1 MHFEYING
9 IIFLASLCGLA
20 VAVYIRYKKTRKEI
34 LVCPIHFNCEDVIH
48 SKYATVL
55 GVPIEIIGLFYY
67 GFLALIYGT
76 AVMIPGI
83 ITTPISTGLTFV
95 TSLAM
100 AFSVYL
106 LFVQVILK
114 QWCAWCLLSFVS
126 SVVIFYCVVL
136 V

>member
-1 MHFEYING
+1 MHLEYING

-76 AVMIPGI
+76 AIMIPEI
-83 ITTPISTGLTFV
+83 ITAPIGTGLTFV

-100 AFSVYL
+100 VFSIYL

>member
-1 MHFEYING
+1 MHLEYING

-48 SKYATVL
+48 SKYASVL

-76 AVMIPGI
+76 AVMVPEI
-83 ITTPISTGLTFV
+83 ITAPISTGLTFV

-100 AFSVYL
+100 AFSIYL

>member
-1 MHFEYING
+1 MQLEYING

-20 VAVYIRYKKTRKEI
+20 VVVYIRHKKTRKEI
-34 LVCPIHFNCEDVIH
+34 LVCPVHFNCEDVIH
-48 SKYATVL
+48 SKYASVL

-76 AVMIPGI
+76 AVMVPGI
-83 ITTPISTGLTFV
+83 ITLTIGTGLTFA

-100 AFSVYL
+100 LFSVYL
-106 LFVQVILK
+106 LFVQMILK

-126 SVVIFYCVVL
+126 SLVIFYCVVL

>member
-1 MHFEYING
+1 MHIEYING
-9 IIFLASLCGLA
+9 IVFIAALCGLA
-20 VAVYIRYKKTRKEI
+20 VAVYIRHKKTRKEI
-34 LVCPIHFNCEDVIH
+34 LVCPVHFNCEDVIH
-48 SKYATVL
+48 SKYASVL

-83 ITTPISTGLTFV
+83 ITAPIDIGLTFA
-95 TSLAM
+95 TSFAM
-100 AFSVYL
+100 MFSIYL
-106 LFVQVILK
+106 VFVQVKLK